1 MQPEP
6 FSRLVR
12 IDTPLI
18 NRHRLFH
25 LFMHIRFYFV
35 QKRLIQRDI
44 AVHRVEKARTRRKMQ
59 HHMADLIV
67 ASHMIHRFYQQKRKT
82 PLIRFMSDLILRC
95 HKFQFTFF
103 FQLFVQLPQPSVHFH
118 KDNRRVHC
126 FFKIL
131 CNLIIRAIFRI
142 FVSFSINCYLNQL

>member
-35 QKRLIQRDI
+35 QKLLIQRDI

-82 PLIRFMSDLILRC
+82 PLIRFMSDLILRR
-95 HKFQFTFF
+95 HKFQFTVF
-103 FQLFVQLPQPSVHFH
+103 FQLLVQLPQPSVHLH
-118 KDNRRVHC
+118 QDNRSIHR
-126 FFKIL
+126 FLKIF

-142 FVSFSINCYLNQL
+142 FIFLSINCYLNHL